1 MQATIYSMKTA
12 LSYFKMKF
20 FINGV
25 LYKHGAMSASALTA
39 ATGLTLINLN
49 DNYFGLSLMLILI
62 YCTLTILDSF
72 TGIIASRH
80 SGNKI
85 ESGKLIFTFYKFL
98 FTFLFFWL
106 LDSLQA
112 KLSIKISSG
121 EYKYLLYFLNP
132 LKEGIEI
139 VTYSVFMLLTFREW
153 LSIGEN
159 LQKRFNKKIYL
170 FTIVEK
176 LFDIVERKLL
186 TWLDKSTVYNPK
198 DESNV

>member
-1 MQATIYSMKTA
+1 
-12 LSYFKMKF
+12 
-20 FINGV
+20 
-25 LYKHGAMSASALTA
+25 
-39 ATGLTLINLN
+39 
-49 DNYFGLSLMLILI
+49 MLILI
-62 YCTLTILDSF
+62 YCTLVILDSF

-159 LQKRFNKKIYL
+159 LQKDLIKNISIY
-170 FTIVEK
+170 
-176 LFDIVERKLL
+176 
-186 TWLDKSTVYNPK
+186 YC
-198 DESNV
+198 